1 MVVNMAATSLGLK
14 QLCRFFSTVIVV
26 HFQWNPSN
34 ADTISTTVA
43 CPEYRDICIS
53 QASSIV
59 PVAMAMCTRGG
70 EHYKAMFRALPYGM
84 LARKANQ
91 QLVM

>member
-14 QLCRFFSTVIVV
+14 QLCGVFSTVIVV

-34 ADTISTTVA
+34 ADTISTTLA
-43 CPEYRDICIS
+43 CLEYRDICIS

-59 PVAMAMCTRGG
+59 SVAMAMCTRGG

-91 QLVM
+91 WPVL